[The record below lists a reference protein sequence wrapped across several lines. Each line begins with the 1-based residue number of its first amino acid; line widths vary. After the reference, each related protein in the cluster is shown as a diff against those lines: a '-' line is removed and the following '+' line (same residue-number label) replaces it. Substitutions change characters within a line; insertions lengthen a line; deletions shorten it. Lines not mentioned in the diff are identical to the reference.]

1 MPTATVWEF
10 DTPPHPADTPR
21 FRFRATRGAIERYG
35 FTLRDGTDLQVDER
49 FINADGL
56 VILEYMTFRV
66 RIQHAHAFAGYPL
79 DPQRQRQRVN
89 VEAGEY
95 DARLTLREFEPVIG
109 AENCLQLVDADARSG
124 DLSVKLREFDELMSF
139 PVDVNPL
146 HIEVLSSRLTRPDE
160 L

>member
-1 MPTATVWEF
+1 MPITVWEF
-10 DTPPHPADTPR
+10 DTPQYSADTPR
-21 FRFRATRGAIERYG
+21 FRFRATREAIERYG

-66 RIQHAHAFAGYPL
+66 RIQHSHAFAGYPS
-79 DPQRQRQRVN
+79 DPQRQRQRVV

-95 DARLTLREFEPVIG
+95 DARLTLHEFEPVVG
-109 AENCLQLVDADARSG
+109 AENCLQLVDADARGG
-124 DLSVKLREFDELMSF
+124 DLWIKFREYDELASF

-146 HIEVLSSRLTRPDE
+146 HIEVLGSRLTLADE